1 MERQKWKVTR
11 ELRELVE
18 LYRASGR
25 QRSRGRERKVKVKVK
40 VKEGSQERA
49 LEREWIRASKGAHG
63 RLEKKRRSVYAGS
76 DL

>member
-25 QRSRGRERKVKVKVK
+25 QRSRGRERKVKVK